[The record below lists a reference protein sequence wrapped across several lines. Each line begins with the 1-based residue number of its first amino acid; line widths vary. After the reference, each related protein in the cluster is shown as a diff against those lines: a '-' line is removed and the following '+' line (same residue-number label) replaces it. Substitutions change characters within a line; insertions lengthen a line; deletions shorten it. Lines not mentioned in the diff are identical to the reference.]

1 MLSKLR
7 RNYSAQ
13 LLIISL
19 AIALS
24 TLFLGLSAFLSDQ
37 TDPFSATFTMR
48 YGEEFGVDITSDSYA
63 PDSTIIP
70 GGSASFD
77 PYLINTGDYDTYV
90 FMEVKLPDQ
99 AFSLLD
105 VTSDWHQ
112 IAEITDRTVYYYG
125 TSSGLTPLES
135 RSRNDDGSFASHTTA
150 PLCSGISLDPNTSL
164 KKGDYTIEAIG
175 YAIEADG
182 LDATDPAAIWNTVT
196 GDTTQS

>member
-13 LLIISL
+13 LLIVSL

-48 YGEEFGVDITSDSYA
+48 YGEEFGVDITSDNYV
-63 PDSTIIP
+63 PDSDIIP

-77 PYLINTGDYDTYV
+77 PYLTNTGDYDTYV
-90 FMEVKLPDQ
+90 FMEVALPDQ
-99 AFSLLD
+99 AFSLIDLS
-105 VTSDWHQ
+105 SDWHQ
-112 IAEITDRTVYYYG
+112 MTEITDKTVYYYG

-135 RSRNDDGSFASHTTA
+135 RSRNDDGSFEDHATA
-150 PLCSGISLDPNTSL
+150 PLCSGISLDQNTTL
-164 KKGDYTIEAIG
+164 KKGDYSIEAIG

-182 LDATDPAAIWNTVT
+182 LDASSPAAIWNTLT
-196 GDTTQS
+196 SDTSQS